1 MRNRK
6 GRGNCKNNSALLML
20 FVRKLCASTDLQKQQ
35 REKIVKIRK
44 EMNGQENV
52 DKGCALITVAIV
64 LKEWHDAFDIP
75 NLAL

>member
-35 REKIVKIRK
+35 REKVPK
-44 EMNGQENV
+44 EQMEPKLNSKFFTSMFSKWV
-52 DKGCALITVAIV
+52 R
-64 LKEWHDAFDIP
+64 HR
-75 NLAL
+75 

>member
-35 REKIVKIRK
+35 REKIVKIVTFKLTLLRLCNLIDVVGMNLTHCSGLLLRYIYK
-44 EMNGQENV
+44 E
-52 DKGCALITVAIV
+52 DL
-64 LKEWHDAFDIP
+64 
-75 NLAL
+75 